1 MPQRDDDGRS
11 AGVRTRVRTRART
24 GAEGEKAARGSV
36 RARVRRLNG
45 ATAQGRQGGRDPFLD
60 NAKFLLVVLVALGHS
75 WTPVAEGMRAV
86 EAAWLF
92 VHAFHLPA
100 LVLLCGHLSRGFTGR
115 PDQLRRLITHILVP
129 YFVFEAAYAGV
140 HVLLLDRPFALT
152 PTRPAFVCWFLV
164 ALFVWRLTAPL
175 WQAVRWPLVFALL
188 LSLGAGFTDL
198 GEELALPRILMLW
211 PWFVL
216 GLRLRPAHLRPL
228 RNRTARRW
236 ALPVMAAAAAGAWW
250 AVPRIDPDWLLME
263 TGADGLG
270 VPPLLYVEVRLA
282 QFAVGALLVAAF
294 LALVPARRTAFTA
307 LGGCAL
313 YPLLLHG
320 LALTAF
326 ADAGG
331 FRAVAEAGPLAV
343 LGTSVLVAGVTV
355 LLSFPHVRRVLWP
368 CVEPPFPGWLRG
380 APVPAEAGTGRPAR

>member
-1 MPQRDDDGRS
+1 M
-11 AGVRTRVRTRART
+11 AG
-24 GAEGEKAARGSV
+24 GALAP
-36 RARVRRLNG
+36 RL
-45 ATAQGRQGGRDPFLD
+45 
-60 NAKFLLVVLVALGHS
+60 
-75 WTPVAEGMRAV
+75 
-86 EAAWLF
+86 
-92 VHAFHLPA
+92 
-100 LVLLCGHLSRGFTGR
+100 
-115 PDQLRRLITHILVP
+115 
-129 YFVFEAAYAGV
+129 
-140 HVLLLDRPFALT
+140 
-152 PTRPAFVCWFLV
+152 RPAAV
-164 ALFVWRLTAPL
+164 AR
-175 WQAVRWPLVFALL
+175 R
-188 LSLGAGFTDL
+188 AGFTDL

-250 AVPRIDPDWLLME
+250 AAPRIDPDWLLME
-263 TGADGLG
+263 AGADGLG

-331 FRAVAEAGPLAV
+331 YRAVTEAGPLAV

-355 LLSFPHVRRVLWP
+355 LLSFPHVRRGGCCGRAWSPRSPAGCAAPP
-368 CVEPPFPGWLRG
+368 CRPKREPAGPRADAGRRTAEPRPPSAGAAVRSSVRPFAGLSTVGVRPPPGPPGCGNGCGPRH
-380 APVPAEAGTGRPAR
+380 PSDCSRTGPG